1 MEGRAVAA
9 TAIANATALQV
20 FEADWLASQPVFYNE
35 QTRRVSHNVND
46 VIDFRNLEF
55 DADGFNNYLTFGYSV
70 FQQTPIRHVKF
81 LAPATRLTVRSDG
94 SLALSSVADP
104 VAAWLGRT
112 SSEADALDALE
123 VAVRRW
129 ERSTDGDIV
138 IPTSGGYDSRLL
150 NWLVRDKRRIR
161 SFTFGLSRRQE
172 ESHEVVYARAL
183 AQRLN
188 THWQHITLGD
198 CHQYFDDWDLLF
210 GISTHAHGMYQLEFY
225 DRIAQTHSGGLPL
238 LSGIIGDAWAGDVE
252 IEPICS
258 PAELTRLGYTHG
270 MHADTRMSLLHSD
283 GALAAE
289 YFERNRDQLA
299 DERFRVVEAMRFK
312 IVLLTYLLRVPAH
325 FGFRPWSP
333 YLQPDIALRMLTL
346 PAQRRAGRRW
356 QQELFARHKLDLET
370 LPLPVDRRNTL
381 NQQALARQPLR
392 PLSVQLLREV
402 LRPDYVRWINATV
415 TQSGA
420 LWERFWSVV
429 MNRRWGRPFRRRGLR
444 DRRMEAYCAYLT
456 LRPIENALRRR
467 NCVRVGRCWRMDGDA
482 AHKWE

>member
-1 MEGRAVAA
+1 MAA
-9 TAIANATALQV
+9 TAIASQTALRV
-20 FEADWLASQPVFYNE
+20 FETDWLGSQPVFYNE
-35 QTRRVSHNVND
+35 QTRRVSRNVND
-46 VIDFRNLEF
+46 VVDFRNLEF
-55 DADGFNNYLTFGYSV
+55 DAEGFNNYLTFGYSV

-81 LAPATRLTVRSDG
+81 LTPATRLAVHSDG
-94 SLALSSVADP
+94 SLALSSALDP
-104 VAAWLGRT
+104 VARWLGRGST
-112 SSEADALDALE
+112 EADTFDALE
-123 VAVRRW
+123 AAVREW
-129 ERSTDGDIV
+129 EVRTPGDIA

-172 ESHEVVYARAL
+172 QSHEVVYARAL

-188 THWQHITLGD
+188 TRWQQITLGD

-210 GISTHAHGMYQLEFY
+210 GVSTHAHGMYQLEFY
-225 DRIAQTHSGGLPL
+225 DRMAQMHPGGMPL

-252 IEPICS
+252 IEPLKC
-258 PAELTRLGYTHG
+258 PADLIRLGYAHG
-270 MHADTRMSLLHSD
+270 MHADVRMSLLYSD

-289 YFERNRDQLA
+289 YFERHRNRLA

-333 YLQPDIALRMLTL
+333 YLQPSIALRMLTL
-346 PAQRRAGRRW
+346 PAERRAGRRW
-356 QQELFARHKLDLET
+356 QREFFARHGLDLEA

-392 PLSVQLLREV
+392 PLNVQLLHEV
-402 LRPDYVRWINATV
+402 IRPDYVRWINATV
-415 TQSGA
+415 AQSGP

-467 NCVRVGRCWRMDGDA
+467 NCVGVGRCWRMDDDA
-482 AHKWE
+482 DQK